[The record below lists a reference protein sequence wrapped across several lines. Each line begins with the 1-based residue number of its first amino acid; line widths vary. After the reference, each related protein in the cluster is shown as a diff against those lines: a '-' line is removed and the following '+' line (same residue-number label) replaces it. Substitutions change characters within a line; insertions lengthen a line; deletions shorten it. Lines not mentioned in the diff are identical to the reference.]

1 LSRLLTKGFF
11 LFSIL
16 LISTLTGFFNIIGPS
31 VISVSAQP
39 NVPYILGNWTYVN
52 NTYVNNP
59 VLPVYVNELQIPVG
73 SNWTYIYTL
82 EAESAY
88 RVYCYGDWID
98 YSTATNKTDYDIFVY
113 DPDGNLQSYHT
124 EAAGLPEHLSTIDG
138 HPFFVP
144 KQTGNYS
151 FLIKNDLK
159 ESSGAKAATFMIIE
173 HILPNKWYQL
183 EMEGKVDDEPVEKTT
198 WAYEFNTTS
207 NNFEIWV
214 KVPETLDMYETR
226 IYPMASPSLDLGTIL
241 NEVPLAWEPG
251 LYANTSGIYG
261 GYNLD
266 SDGFRISNAIASCE
280 YSGED
285 MFINFTAPA
294 KGNLLYHLAL
304 IAEYGEGT
312 IEFMIKT
319 DFDSPVLNLVEEI
332 KKTSPNNP
340 TPISV
345 YALEESNL
353 EIMVLNYTKDYW
365 ETHTAIEMFSNQNA
379 TYTATIPGQRA
390 GTIINYTI
398 LSRDITGN
406 SAELQ
411 SSYSVKNTANITLE
425 LANSVVEYGKNITVT
440 GSLPISETN
449 LTLTYVLLNS
459 SLLNGTKLDNSISNN
474 TILNYSQGNSTI
486 TRIISPDSKGD
497 FHDQHSLNKTGTWL
511 VWATWNGNEEY
522 FGASSD
528 YRNVTIHKMNTTVTC
543 NLTSNSITIG
553 DNITVLGS
561 VNPKV
566 ENLIINISFTTSN
579 STIEQ
584 NTYTDTNGTYSLSW
598 KPDFK
603 GLWQVNAVIDGNASI
618 TASYSNVSKFSVND
632 TFLNQYMLYIIGC
645 IAGVCG
651 VSVIIFI
658 IKRREEE

>member
-1 LSRLLTKGFF
+1 
-11 LFSIL
+11 
-16 LISTLTGFFNIIGPS
+16 LTGFFNIIGPS

-52 NTYVNNP
+52 NP
-59 VLPVYVNELQIPVG
+59 VLPVFVNELQIPVG

-82 EAESAY
+82 EAGSEY

-124 EAAGLPEHLSTIDG
+124 EAAGLPEHLGTTVD
-138 HPFFVP
+138 HPYFIAE
-144 KQTGNYS
+144 QSGNFS
-151 FLIKNDLK
+151 FLIKNDAR
-159 ESSGAKAATFMIIE
+159 ESKGAKAATFMIIE

-207 NNFEIWV
+207 NNFEILV

-226 IYPMASPSLDLGTIL
+226 IYPMANPSLNLGTIL

-251 LYANTSGIYG
+251 LYANTSGVYG
-261 GYNLD
+261 GYNID
-266 SDGFRISNAIASCE
+266 SDGFRISNFIASCE
-280 YSGED
+280 YAGED

-319 DFDSPVLNLVEEI
+319 DFDSPVLNLLEEI

-345 YALEESNL
+345 YVLEESNL
-353 EIMVLNYTKDYW
+353 EMMVLNYTKDNW
-365 ETHTAIEMFSNQNA
+365 KTHTAIEMLSNQNA
-379 TYTATIPGQRA
+379 TYNATIPGQPA

-406 SAELQ
+406 NAELQ

-440 GSLPISETN
+440 GSLSISETN

-474 TILNYSQGNSTI
+474 TILNYSQSNSTI

-497 FHDQHSLNKTGTWL
+497 FHDQYSLNKTGTWL

-528 YRNVTIHKMNTTVTC
+528 YRNVTIHKMNITLTC

-566 ENLIINISFTTSN
+566 ENLIIKVSFTTTN

-598 KPDFK
+598 KPDLM
-603 GLWQVNAVIDGNASI
+603 GTWQVNANIDGNASI
-618 TASYSNVSKFSVND
+618 TASYSNVSKFIVND

-645 IAGVCG
+645 IAGVGG